1 MGLHDVDKYAYKGI
15 ESMLYCF
22 FQASETLQKGLVTV
36 LLSGL
41 EKMLLLMVYICI
53 PYALKLLFAKWYR
66 VACRSN
72 TPNPDP

>member
-22 FQASETLQKGLVTV
+22 TQASETLQKGLVTV

-41 EKMLLLMVYICI
+41 KRCYYLWSIFAYPML
-53 PYALKLLFAKWYR
+53 
-66 VACRSN
+66 
-72 TPNPDP
+72 